1 MPLLLILGIFDLIVG
16 AALTVSGFVPL
27 TASGI
32 IFAIGIIVALKGALS
47 YLMAAGSGFYFDFL
61 GILDMLSGIFLIL
74 AVYGTVLGFFVWFGV
89 AMILKA
95 LWSIVM
101 FMVK

>member
-1 MPLLLILGIFDLIVG
+1 MPLLLILGILDLIAG
-16 AALTVSGFVPL
+16 AALTLSGFVPL
-27 TASGI
+27 TAIGF
-32 IFAIGIIVALKGALS
+32 IFAIGIILTLKGIIS
-47 YLMAAGSGFYFDFL
+47 FLMAAGSGFYFDIL
-61 GILDMLSGIFLIL
+61 GILDILSGIFLIL
-74 AVYGTVLGFFVWFGV
+74 AFYGTPLGFAVWFGV